1 MLHDHRGLAVS
12 TDNSAALEHFET
24 ALAQF
29 HAYRGDPIATLDQA
43 LAADES
49 FVLAHLAKAFMAAT
63 AGEGRVVPLARS
75 AVTRAEELSGQANA
89 RERALLVAARQLVD
103 GKWHDACRSF
113 DAVLREWPRDAL
125 AVQTAHL
132 MDFYRGD
139 ALNLRNRVSRVLP
152 SWSAS
157 LPGYSYLLGMHA
169 FGLEECNQYA
179 EAEATGRR
187 ALELVPT
194 DGWAVHAVTHVM
206 EMQGRIDEGI
216 GWLTS
221 READWATPDNAFAPH
236 NWWHL
241 ALFHMDRGAFDAA
254 LDLYDR
260 KIDGPQADM
269 VLVLIDCTAL
279 LWRLQLE
286 GVNIGDRFERVA
298 DRWHGKAL
306 DERGFYAFNDL
317 HAMMSFAATGRA
329 ADCERLL
336 AEMRATA
343 AVRRR
348 CQSDDD
354 ARHRAATGR
363 RRARLCARPVRR
375 CDRAHRA
382 GAGCGQR
389 IWRQPRAARPADTDA
404 DHGSAARRR
413 FRPRTPSAGR
423 APGAQADGV
432 ERTARGAD
440 RTRRPA
446 SSRVTQGLTW
456 TELKGRLRH
465 APATSERVPR
475 GGLPFGV
482 SRRRARKNHS
492 VPICYQSVHVSIKRL
507 IL

>member
-12 TDNSAALEHFET
+12 TDSSNALDHFET

-29 HAYRGDPIATLDQA
+29 HAYRGDPLATLDQA

-49 FVLAHLAKAFMAAT
+49 FVLAHLAKACMAAT
-63 AGEGRVVPLARS
+63 AGEGRAVPLARA
-75 AVTRAEELSGQANA
+75 AVARAEEFASRANA
-89 RERALLVAARQLVD
+89 RERALLVAARQLVA
-103 GKWHDACRSF
+103 GQWHDACRSF

-221 READWATPDNAFAPH
+221 READWATADNAFAPH

-260 KIDGPQADM
+260 KIDGPQADI

-286 GVNIGDRFERVA
+286 GVSIGDRFERVA

-306 DERGFYAFNDL
+306 EEGGFYAFNDL
-317 HAMMSFAATGRA
+317 HAMMSFAATGRTV
-329 ADCERLL
+329 DSERML
-336 AEMRATA
+336 AEMRTTA
-343 AVRRR
+343 ASGVGANRAMTRDIGLPLAEGVLAYAQDQPGRAIERIEPVRDAASGFGGSHAQRDLLTLTLIAAAIR
-348 CQSDDD
+348 AGDSAR
-354 ARHRAATGR
+354 ARHLLAERQVHKPTAWSARLAARIERAA
-363 RRARLCARPVRR
+363 LP
-375 CDRAHRA
+375 
-382 GAGCGQR
+382 
-389 IWRQPRAARPADTDA
+389 AAA
-404 DHGSAARRR
+404 
-413 FRPRTPSAGR
+413 
-423 APGAQADGV
+423 
-432 ERTARGAD
+432 
-440 RTRRPA
+440 
-446 SSRVTQGLTW
+446 
-456 TELKGRLRH
+456 
-465 APATSERVPR
+465 
-475 GGLPFGV
+475 
-482 SRRRARKNHS
+482 
-492 VPICYQSVHVSIKRL
+492 
-507 IL
+507 

>member
-187 ALELVPT
+187 ALDLVPT

-260 KIDGPQADM
+260 KINGPQADV

-286 GVNIGDRFERVA
+286 GVNIGDRFEHVA

-329 ADCERLL
+329 ADGERLL
-336 AEMRATA
+336 AEMRTTA
-343 AVRRR
+343 ASGVGANRAMTRDIGLPLAEGVLDYARGQFGDAIERIEPVRDAANGFGGSHAQRDLLTLTLITAALR
-348 CQSDDD
+348 AGDFAR
-354 ARHRAATGR
+354 ARHLLAERQVHKPTAWSARLAARIERAA
-363 RRARLCARPVRR
+363 LP
-375 CDRAHRA
+375 
-382 GAGCGQR
+382 
-389 IWRQPRAARPADTDA
+389 AAA
-404 DHGSAARRR
+404 
-413 FRPRTPSAGR
+413 
-423 APGAQADGV
+423 
-432 ERTARGAD
+432 
-440 RTRRPA
+440 
-446 SSRVTQGLTW
+446 
-456 TELKGRLRH
+456 
-465 APATSERVPR
+465 
-475 GGLPFGV
+475 
-482 SRRRARKNHS
+482 
-492 VPICYQSVHVSIKRL
+492 
-507 IL
+507 

>member
-75 AVTRAEELSGQANA
+75 AVARAEELSGQANA

-179 EAEATGRR
+179 DAEATARR
-187 ALELVPT
+187 ALDLVPT

-260 KIDGPQADM
+260 KIDGPQADL

-329 ADCERLL
+329 ADGERLL
-336 AEMRATA
+336 AEMRTMAASGVGANRMMTRDIGLPLAEGVLDYARGQFGDAIGRIEPVRDAANGFGGSHAQRDVLTLTLITA
-343 AVRRR
+343 ALRAGDFAR
-348 CQSDDD
+348 
-354 ARHRAATGR
+354 ARHLLAERQVHKPTAWSARLAARIERAA
-363 RRARLCARPVRR
+363 LP
-375 CDRAHRA
+375 
-382 GAGCGQR
+382 
-389 IWRQPRAARPADTDA
+389 AAA
-404 DHGSAARRR
+404 
-413 FRPRTPSAGR
+413 
-423 APGAQADGV
+423 
-432 ERTARGAD
+432 
-440 RTRRPA
+440 
-446 SSRVTQGLTW
+446 
-456 TELKGRLRH
+456 
-465 APATSERVPR
+465 
-475 GGLPFGV
+475 
-482 SRRRARKNHS
+482 
-492 VPICYQSVHVSIKRL
+492 
-507 IL
+507 

>member
-12 TDNSAALEHFET
+12 TDSSAALEHFET

-75 AVTRAEELSGQANA
+75 AVARAEELSGQANA

-179 EAEATGRR
+179 DAEATGRR

-260 KIDGPQADM
+260 KIDGPQADV

-286 GVNIGDRFERVA
+286 GVNVGDRFERVA

-329 ADCERLL
+329 VDGERLL
-336 AEMRATA
+336 AEMRTTAESGVGANRTMTRDIGLPLAEGVLDYARGQFGDAIERIEPVRDAANGFGGSHAQRDLLTLTLITA
-343 AVRRR
+343 ALRAGDFAR
-348 CQSDDD
+348 
-354 ARHRAATGR
+354 ARHLLAERQVHKPTAWSARLAARIERAA
-363 RRARLCARPVRR
+363 LP
-375 CDRAHRA
+375 
-382 GAGCGQR
+382 
-389 IWRQPRAARPADTDA
+389 AAA
-404 DHGSAARRR
+404 
-413 FRPRTPSAGR
+413 
-423 APGAQADGV
+423 
-432 ERTARGAD
+432 
-440 RTRRPA
+440 
-446 SSRVTQGLTW
+446 
-456 TELKGRLRH
+456 
-465 APATSERVPR
+465 
-475 GGLPFGV
+475 
-482 SRRRARKNHS
+482 
-492 VPICYQSVHVSIKRL
+492 
-507 IL
+507 

>member
-187 ALELVPT
+187 ALDLVPT

-260 KIDGPQADM
+260 KINGPQADV

-286 GVNIGDRFERVA
+286 GVNVGDRFEHVA

-329 ADCERLL
+329 ADGERLL
-336 AEMRATA
+336 AEMRTTA
-343 AVRRR
+343 ASGVGANRAMTRDIGLPLAEGVLDYARGQFGDAIERIEPVRDAANGFGGSHAQRDLLTLTLITAALR
-348 CQSDDD
+348 AGDFAR
-354 ARHRAATGR
+354 ARHLLAERQVHKPTAWSARLAARIERAA
-363 RRARLCARPVRR
+363 LP
-375 CDRAHRA
+375 
-382 GAGCGQR
+382 
-389 IWRQPRAARPADTDA
+389 AAA
-404 DHGSAARRR
+404 
-413 FRPRTPSAGR
+413 
-423 APGAQADGV
+423 
-432 ERTARGAD
+432 
-440 RTRRPA
+440 
-446 SSRVTQGLTW
+446 
-456 TELKGRLRH
+456 
-465 APATSERVPR
+465 
-475 GGLPFGV
+475 
-482 SRRRARKNHS
+482 
-492 VPICYQSVHVSIKRL
+492 
-507 IL
+507 

>member
-179 EAEATGRR
+179 DAEATGRR
-187 ALELVPT
+187 ALDLVPT

-260 KIDGPQADM
+260 KINGPQADV

-286 GVNIGDRFERVA
+286 GVNIGDRFEHVA

-329 ADCERLL
+329 ADGERLL
-336 AEMRATA
+336 AEMRTTA
-343 AVRRR
+343 ASGVGANRAMTRDIGLPLAEGVLDYARGQFGDAIERIEPVRDAANGFGGSHAQRDLLTLTLITAALR
-348 CQSDDD
+348 AGDFAR
-354 ARHRAATGR
+354 ARHLLAERQVHKPTAWSARLAARIERAA
-363 RRARLCARPVRR
+363 LP
-375 CDRAHRA
+375 
-382 GAGCGQR
+382 
-389 IWRQPRAARPADTDA
+389 AAA
-404 DHGSAARRR
+404 
-413 FRPRTPSAGR
+413 
-423 APGAQADGV
+423 
-432 ERTARGAD
+432 
-440 RTRRPA
+440 
-446 SSRVTQGLTW
+446 
-456 TELKGRLRH
+456 
-465 APATSERVPR
+465 
-475 GGLPFGV
+475 
-482 SRRRARKNHS
+482 
-492 VPICYQSVHVSIKRL
+492 
-507 IL
+507 

>member
-12 TDNSAALEHFET
+12 TDSSAALEQFET

-29 HAYRGDPIATLDQA
+29 HAYRGDAIATLDHA
-43 LAADES
+43 LATDES
-49 FVLAHLAKAFMAAT
+49 FVLAHLAKAFMLAT
-63 AGEGRVVPLARS
+63 AGEGRYVPLACS

-103 GKWHDACRSF
+103 GEWHDACRSF

-125 AVQTAHL
+125 AIQTAHL

-187 ALELVPT
+187 ALDLVPT

-221 READWATPDNAFAPH
+221 READWATADNAFAPH

-260 KIDGPQADM
+260 KIDGPQADV

-279 LWRLQLE
+279 LWRLRLE
-286 GVNIGDRFERVA
+286 GVNVGDRFDRVA
-298 DRWHGKAL
+298 DRWHGKAV

-317 HAMMSFAATGRA
+317 HAMMSFAATGRS
-329 ADCERLL
+329 ADSSRLL
-336 AEMRATA
+336 AELRATA
-343 AVRRR
+343 SFGVGANRVMTRDIGLPLAEGVLDFTQGQPDRAIERIEPVRDTANGFGGSHAQRDILTLTLIAAALR
-348 CQSDDD
+348 AGDLAR
-354 ARHRAATGR
+354 ARHLLAERQMHKPTVWSARIAARIERAA
-363 RRARLCARPVRR
+363 LP
-375 CDRAHRA
+375 
-382 GAGCGQR
+382 
-389 IWRQPRAARPADTDA
+389 AAA
-404 DHGSAARRR
+404 
-413 FRPRTPSAGR
+413 
-423 APGAQADGV
+423 
-432 ERTARGAD
+432 
-440 RTRRPA
+440 
-446 SSRVTQGLTW
+446 
-456 TELKGRLRH
+456 
-465 APATSERVPR
+465 
-475 GGLPFGV
+475 
-482 SRRRARKNHS
+482 
-492 VPICYQSVHVSIKRL
+492 
-507 IL
+507 

>member
-187 ALELVPT
+187 ALDLVPT

-260 KIDGPQADM
+260 KIDGPQADV

-286 GVNIGDRFERVA
+286 GVNIGDRFEHVA

-329 ADCERLL
+329 ADGERLL
-336 AEMRATA
+336 AEMRTTA
-343 AVRRR
+343 ASGVGANRAMTRDIGLPLAEGVLAYARGQFGDAIERIEPVRDAANGFGGSHAQRDLLTLTLITAALR
-348 CQSDDD
+348 AGDFAR
-354 ARHRAATGR
+354 ARHLLAERQVHKPTAWSARLAARIERAA
-363 RRARLCARPVRR
+363 LP
-375 CDRAHRA
+375 
-382 GAGCGQR
+382 
-389 IWRQPRAARPADTDA
+389 AAA
-404 DHGSAARRR
+404 
-413 FRPRTPSAGR
+413 
-423 APGAQADGV
+423 
-432 ERTARGAD
+432 
-440 RTRRPA
+440 
-446 SSRVTQGLTW
+446 
-456 TELKGRLRH
+456 
-465 APATSERVPR
+465 
-475 GGLPFGV
+475 
-482 SRRRARKNHS
+482 
-492 VPICYQSVHVSIKRL
+492 
-507 IL
+507 

>member
-12 TDNSAALEHFET
+12 TDSSIALEHFET

-29 HAYRGDPIATLDQA
+29 HAYRGDAIATLDQA
-43 LAADES
+43 LATDES
-49 FVLAHLAKAFMAAT
+49 FVLAHLAKALMLAT
-63 AGEGRVVPLARS
+63 AGEGRFAPLARS
-75 AVTRAEELSGQANA
+75 AVTRADELSSRANA

-103 GKWHDACRSF
+103 GEWHDACRSF

-139 ALNLRNRVSRVLP
+139 SLNLRNRVARVLP
-152 SWSAS
+152 AWSAS

-179 EAEATGRR
+179 AAEATGRR
-187 ALELVPT
+187 ALDLVPT

-221 READWATPDNAFAPH
+221 READWATADNAFAPH

-260 KIDGPQADM
+260 KIDGPQADV

-279 LWRLQLE
+279 LWRLRLE

-329 ADCERLL
+329 ADCNRLL
-336 AEMRATA
+336 AELRATA
-343 AVRRR
+343 ASGVGANRVMTRDIGLPLAEGVLDFARGQPDRAIERIESVRDTANGFGGSHAQRDLLTLTLIAAALR
-348 CQSDDD
+348 AGDLAR
-354 ARHRAATGR
+354 ARHLLAERQVHKPTAWSARIAARIERAA
-363 RRARLCARPVRR
+363 LPV
-375 CDRAHRA
+375 
-382 GAGCGQR
+382 
-389 IWRQPRAARPADTDA
+389 AA
-404 DHGSAARRR
+404 
-413 FRPRTPSAGR
+413 
-423 APGAQADGV
+423 
-432 ERTARGAD
+432 
-440 RTRRPA
+440 
-446 SSRVTQGLTW
+446 
-456 TELKGRLRH
+456 
-465 APATSERVPR
+465 
-475 GGLPFGV
+475 
-482 SRRRARKNHS
+482 
-492 VPICYQSVHVSIKRL
+492 
-507 IL
+507 

>member
-12 TDNSAALEHFET
+12 TDSSAALEHFET

-75 AVTRAEELSGQANA
+75 AVARAEELSGQANA
-89 RERALLVAARQLVD
+89 RERALLAAARQLVD

-179 EAEATGRR
+179 DAEATGRR

-260 KIDGPQADM
+260 KIDGPQADV

-286 GVNIGDRFERVA
+286 GVNVGDRFERVT

-329 ADCERLL
+329 ADSSRLL
-336 AEMRATA
+336 AELRDTA
-343 AVRRR
+343 ASGVGANRAMTRDIGLPLAEGVLDYAR
-348 CQSDDD
+348 GQFGDAIERIDAARDTANGFGGSHAQRDLLTLTLITAALRAGDFAR
-354 ARHRAATGR
+354 ARHLLAERQVHKPTAWSARLAARIERAA
-363 RRARLCARPVRR
+363 LPV
-375 CDRAHRA
+375 
-382 GAGCGQR
+382 
-389 IWRQPRAARPADTDA
+389 AA
-404 DHGSAARRR
+404 
-413 FRPRTPSAGR
+413 
-423 APGAQADGV
+423 
-432 ERTARGAD
+432 
-440 RTRRPA
+440 
-446 SSRVTQGLTW
+446 
-456 TELKGRLRH
+456 
-465 APATSERVPR
+465 
-475 GGLPFGV
+475 
-482 SRRRARKNHS
+482 
-492 VPICYQSVHVSIKRL
+492 
-507 IL
+507 

>member
-12 TDNSAALEHFET
+12 TDSSTALEHFET

-75 AVTRAEELSGQANA
+75 AVTRAEELGGQANA

-221 READWATPDNAFAPH
+221 READWATADNAFAPH

-260 KIDGPQADM
+260 KINGPQADV

-286 GVNIGDRFERVA
+286 GVNVGDRFEHVA
-298 DRWHGKAL
+298 DRWHGKAQE
-306 DERGFYAFNDL
+306 ERGFYAFNDL

-329 ADCERLL
+329 ADSSRLL
-336 AEMRATA
+336 AELRDTA
-343 AVRRR
+343 ASGEGANRTMTRDIGLPLAEGVLDYSRGQFGDAIEHIEPVRDTANGFGGSHAQRDLLTLTLITAALR
-348 CQSDDD
+348 AGDFAR
-354 ARHRAATGR
+354 ARHLLAERQVHKPTAWSARLAARIERAA
-363 RRARLCARPVRR
+363 LP
-375 CDRAHRA
+375 
-382 GAGCGQR
+382 
-389 IWRQPRAARPADTDA
+389 AAA
-404 DHGSAARRR
+404 
-413 FRPRTPSAGR
+413 
-423 APGAQADGV
+423 
-432 ERTARGAD
+432 
-440 RTRRPA
+440 
-446 SSRVTQGLTW
+446 
-456 TELKGRLRH
+456 
-465 APATSERVPR
+465 
-475 GGLPFGV
+475 
-482 SRRRARKNHS
+482 
-492 VPICYQSVHVSIKRL
+492 
-507 IL
+507 